1 MEDGEVPQHWDS
13 WVNALK
19 RPKRWICGLSLRAAA
34 DRLKV
39 QVIIVKKVDGNWGTP
54 MAVGAMPKKG
64 ETPVV
69 LAFHDEH
76 YTLLMPKTEDAI
88 RSSWCAVGFTDPV
101 ALSQNSLRGAAKKQA
116 PSAKRP
122 RSVGSGQGWLP
133 PTPTTAKE
141 DKSHGTVGLG
151 DGWLPCSSAASST
164 GKIRKLSQKDTAFGG
179 SWLPGTGASSSSK
192 QPAAKKTPLV
202 NEGDDDAGETDM
214 EVTHLFG
221 PPERYDRPALDYQA
235 RVAGGER

>member
-1 MEDGEVPQHWDS
+1 MEDGEVPQRWDS

-39 QVIIVKKVDGNWGTP
+39 QVIIVKKGGCELGGTY
-54 MAVGAMPKKG
+54 GRRAMPKKG
-64 ETPVV
+64 ETLGF

-122 RSVGSGQGWLP
+122 RSVGVAKVGFRLRLP
-133 PTPTTAKE
+133 
-141 DKSHGTVGLG
+141 
-151 DGWLPCSSAASST
+151 LP
-164 GKIRKLSQKDTAFGG
+164 
-179 SWLPGTGASSSSK
+179 
-192 QPAAKKTPLV
+192 KKTSRMGL
-202 NEGDDDAGETDM
+202 
-214 EVTHLFG
+214 
-221 PPERYDRPALDYQA
+221 
-235 RVAGGER
+235 